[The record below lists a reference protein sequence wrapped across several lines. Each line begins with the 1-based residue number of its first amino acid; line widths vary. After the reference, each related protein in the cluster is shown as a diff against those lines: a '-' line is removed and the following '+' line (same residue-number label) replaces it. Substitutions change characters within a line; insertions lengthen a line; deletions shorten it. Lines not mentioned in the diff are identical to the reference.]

1 MKILSIDIDNL
12 KANKQA
18 SFNLHG
24 LYSIQCIQCLVKHSA
39 VAKLATA
46 NNKSASLVILQMR
59 GLELV
64 IYHCRLNL
72 KIFKFISSLFFKETI
87 GQLPSLRH
95 FKRMA
100 VVTTYVATAVVVACN
115 HSRNPFGSII

>member
-1 MKILSIDIDNL
+1 MKIFSIDIDNL

-24 LYSIQCIQCLVKHSA
+24 LYTLCSLQCIVKHSA
-39 VAKLATA
+39 VARLTTA
-46 NNKSASLVILQMR
+46 DNKSASLVILQMR

-72 KIFKFISSLFFKETI
+72 KIFKFISSLFFKET
-87 GQLPSLRH
+87 LANSLL
-95 FKRMA
+95 
-100 VVTTYVATAVVVACN
+100 
-115 HSRNPFGSII
+115 GSFPV